1 MADQTASEK
10 EEHKGVS
17 RPDQASRPGWP
28 AAHLI
33 QPCHIHHAQH
43 QWVQQWDHEDLGG
56 IAVPRWLGE
65 IHIEEHHEMVDER
78 GLGLFHFHSAGVRRP
93 DSNLSQFCKLN
104 ANLTSFRTMTRLR
117 WGSSMTTWYSQKTW
131 ICQLTPKICWRG
143 ECLHRWPSQVRVS
156 PFWWFVALAKA
167 LDLSAT
173 VASTALSGAVST
185 NLLLSIVAGVSMK
198 KLWTMISSLQI
209 IVHYPMLKI
218 AMPANLLKMLNAI
231 VEIVNLG
238 LVPKKYI

>member
-1 MADQTASEK
+1 
-10 EEHKGVS
+10 
-17 RPDQASRPGWP
+17 
-28 AAHLI
+28 
-33 QPCHIHHAQH
+33 
-43 QWVQQWDHEDLGG
+43 
-56 IAVPRWLGE
+56 
-65 IHIEEHHEMVDER
+65 
-78 GLGLFHFHSAGVRRP
+78 
-93 DSNLSQFCKLN
+93 
-104 ANLTSFRTMTRLR
+104 
-117 WGSSMTTWYSQKTW
+117 
-131 ICQLTPKICWRG
+131 
-143 ECLHRWPSQVRVS
+143 
-156 PFWWFVALAKA
+156 
-167 LDLSAT
+167 